1 MFIAATTSGDALEP
15 VVSRAKA
22 QGDFAGDLQEE
33 KWHRKADVV
42 WRTAGAELNDR
53 CEAGGTDCA
62 VEEGGDVDGEGAD
75 GGRRSLHVLGFGKRA
90 GARGC

>member
-1 MFIAATTSGDALEP
+1 
-15 VVSRAKA
+15 
-22 QGDFAGDLQEE
+22 
-33 KWHRKADVV
+33 
-42 WRTAGAELNDR
+42 LNDR